1 MSATRTEGR
10 PRTEGVAR
18 LGKRTKDLTKRLRP
32 GEIAIIDHED
42 IDRVA
47 AEALVEQE
55 PAAVLNVAASTS
67 GRYPNAGPRILV
79 DAGIVLVD
87 SLGDS
92 VFDEVRDGER
102 IVVEGGQ
109 VLLEGAVIASGER
122 QDDASVTASLEASR
136 EGLSEQLELF
146 AENTMEY
153 MLRERDLLLDGIG
166 APEVATR
173 MDGRPVLIVVRGY
186 HYKEDLATLKPFLR
200 DNRPVIIGV
209 DGGADAVLEAG
220 FRPDMIIGDMD
231 SVSDR
236 ALRSGSELVVH
247 AYRDGRA
254 PGMERLAE
262 LGLDEGAVSFP
273 ASGTSEDIAMLLADE
288 KGASVIVAVGT
299 HGTLEEFLDKG
310 RAGMSSTFLTR
321 LRIGSKLVDAKGV
334 SRLYRQRIST
344 FQLVLLAVAGLA
356 ALAVALWATPG
367 GQALVQILFARLDGL
382 LSWFTTLFTPRAT
395 GS

>member
-1 MSATRTEGR
+1 MSG
-10 PRTEGVAR
+10 PRIQGTAR
-18 LGKRTKDLTKRLRP
+18 LGKRTKDLTKRLQP
-32 GEIAIIDHED
+32 GDIAIIDHED

-47 AEALVEQE
+47 AEALVERA
-55 PAAVLNVAASTS
+55 PAAVLNVSASTS

-87 SLGDS
+87 DLGDC
-92 VFDEVRDGER
+92 VFEGVRDGETVT
-102 IVVEGGQ
+102 VVGGT
-109 VLLEGAVIASGER
+109 VLLEDVEIARGVR
-122 QDDASVTASLEASR
+122 QDDDTVAAAQEAAR

-166 APEVATR
+166 APDVRTAL
-173 MDGRPVLIVVRGY
+173 DGRPVLIVVRGY

-200 DNRPVIIGV
+200 ENRPVIIGV

-254 PGMERLAE
+254 PGMERLE
-262 LGLDEGAVSFP
+262 QLGLAKDAISFP

-344 FQLVLLAVAGLA
+344 FQLVLLALAGLA

-367 GQALVQILFARLDGL
+367 GQAAVQILFARLDGL
-382 LSWFTTLFTPRAT
+382 LSWFTMLFIPRAT